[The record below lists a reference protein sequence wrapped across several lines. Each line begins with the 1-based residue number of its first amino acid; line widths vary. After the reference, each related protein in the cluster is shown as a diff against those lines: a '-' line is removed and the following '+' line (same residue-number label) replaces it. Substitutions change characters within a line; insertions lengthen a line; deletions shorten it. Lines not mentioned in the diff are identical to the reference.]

1 MLLTP
6 KQPHEKAHGASMP
19 SIPVAQ
25 LHEHGQD
32 MVIVIMDSAFARAA
46 PNHQEATI
54 SQLQA
59 LAKLNGLKGTIA
71 MVWDAGG
78 KMDYLVPQPWHE
90 FFRSITLDDVRGR
103 INAEI
108 KW

>member
-1 MLLTP
+1 MLMTW
-6 KQPHEKAHGASMP
+6 KQVRENRHGAAMP

-25 LHEHGQD
+25 LREQGQD

-59 LAKLNGLKGTIA
+59 LANLNGLKGTIA
-71 MVWDAGG
+71 MVRDAAGR
-78 KMDYLVPQPWHE
+78 MDYLAPQPWHD
-90 FFRSITLDDVRGR
+90 FFRSITLDDVRSR